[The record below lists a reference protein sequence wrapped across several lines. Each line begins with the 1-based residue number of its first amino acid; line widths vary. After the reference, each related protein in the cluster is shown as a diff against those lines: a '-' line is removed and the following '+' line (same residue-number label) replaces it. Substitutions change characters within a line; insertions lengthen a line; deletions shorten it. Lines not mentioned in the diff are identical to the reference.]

1 MTKRG
6 LYALCNSPP
15 RGAAWMAED
24 ESVKGAEMNSDFPD
38 LETVSSALALAGR
51 APSVHNSQPWQWRV
65 GDQSVHLYANPDL
78 LLPQT
83 DPDARDLTLSC
94 EATFND
100 FRTLSMTCKQSSRTF
115 APPSST

>member
-1 MTKRG
+1 
-6 LYALCNSPP
+6 
-15 RGAAWMAED
+15 MAED
-24 ESVKGAEMNSDFPD
+24 ESVKGAEMNSDFTD

-94 EATFND
+94 GAAFND